1 MTMRMGGSKK
11 KPAAIGPAKLWKS
24 DDELFSIVQRELFT
38 CVVGDVMDKMG
49 LQHQFLPPQIQPL
62 RQDMVVIG
70 RAMPVLSVDV
80 FTEKIAGSAN
90 KLMDK
95 PFGLMLEALDN
106 LHNNEVYVNTGSSPR
121 NALWG
126 ELMSTRARKLGS
138 RGAVLN
144 GYVRDTKA
152 ILNMRFPTFGFGSYG
167 QDSAPRYK
175 VVDYRI
181 PLEIGAVR
189 VRPGDI
195 IFGDIDGVLLVPVEA
210 ESEVFTRALEKARGE
225 KLVRKAIEAGSSAVE
240 AFEKYGI
247 M

>member
-1 MTMRMGGSKK
+1 MSVM
-11 KPAAIGPAKLWKS
+11 KLWNS
-24 DDELFSIVQRELFT
+24 DEELFALTQRELFT
-38 CVVGDVMDKMG
+38 CVVGDVMDKMD

-62 RQDMVVIG
+62 SPDMVVIG
-70 RAMPVLSVDV
+70 RVMPVLSVDV
-80 FTEKIAGSAN
+80 FAEKIAGTAN

-106 LHNNEVYVNTGSSPR
+106 LRKNEVYVNTGSSPR

-126 ELMSTRARKLGS
+126 ELMSTRAHILGC
-138 RGAVLN
+138 RGVVLN
-144 GYVRDTKA
+144 GYVRDTKP
-152 ILNMRFPTFGFGSYG
+152 ILKMGFPTFAFGSYG

-175 VVDYRI
+175 VVDFRVSI
-181 PLEIGAVR
+181 EIGAVR

-195 IFGDIDGVLLVPVEA
+195 VFGDIDGVLLVPVEA
-210 ESEVFTRALEKARGE
+210 ETEVFARAFEKARGE
-225 KLVRKAIEAGSSAVE
+225 KLVRKAIEEGSSAVE